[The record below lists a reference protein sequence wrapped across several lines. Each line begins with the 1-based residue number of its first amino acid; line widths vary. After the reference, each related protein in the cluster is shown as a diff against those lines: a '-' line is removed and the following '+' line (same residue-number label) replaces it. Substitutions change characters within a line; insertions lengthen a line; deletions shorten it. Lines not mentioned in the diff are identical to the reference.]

1 MMNPM
6 IQRILLVDDDTVY
19 RERLARALTD
29 RGHTVATAWDCKSA
43 CQEASELQP
52 QAAILDLRLPTCS
65 GIDLLR
71 QLRSDHPQV
80 RVLMLTGY
88 GSIANALEAVRLGA
102 WDYLTKPADADQILA
117 ALATAPS
124 ERGTG
129 EHEFT
134 PPSLDRIEWEHI
146 QRVMADHG
154 GNLSR
159 TAESLGIHRRT
170 LQRKLQKY
178 PPET

>member
-1 MMNPM
+1 
-6 IQRILLVDDDTVY
+6 
-19 RERLARALTD
+19 LARALVD
-29 RGHTVATAWDCKSA
+29 RGHLVGAAWDCESA
-43 CQEASELQP
+43 SQEAERMRP
-52 QAAILDLRLPTCS
+52 QAAVLDLRLPTCS

-71 QLRSDHPQV
+71 QLRAGHPQI

-88 GSIANALEAVRLGA
+88 GSIANAMEAVRLGA
-102 WDYLTKPADADQILA
+102 WDYLTKPADAEQILA

-124 ERGTG
+124 ERGAI
-129 EHEFT
+129 EHDFT

-154 GNLSR
+154 GNISH
-159 TAESLGIHRRT
+159 AADALGIHRRT

-178 PPET
+178 PSAT

>member
-1 MMNPM
+1 MNQE
-6 IQRILLVDDDTVY
+6 IHRILLVDDDTVY
-19 RERLARALTD
+19 RDRLARAFLD
-29 RGHTVATAWDCKSA
+29 RGYAVGAAWDCPSA
-43 CQEASELQP
+43 CEEAARLRP
-52 QAAILDLRLPTCS
+52 QAAVLDLRLPTCS

-71 QLRSDHPQV
+71 QLRADHPQV

-117 ALATAPS
+117 ALTTAPA
-124 ERGTG
+124 ERGTA
-129 EHEFT
+129 EHDFN

-146 QRVMADHG
+146 QRVMADHH
-154 GNLSR
+154 GNISR
-159 TAESLGIHRRT
+159 AAEALGLHRRT

-178 PPET
+178 PPVE